1 MHIRLITMIFITAIS
16 LQSAAYAA
24 STESGTALKADSL
37 KVEPYS
43 DAKTTGNL
51 TKGETV
57 TILAKQGAWL
67 KIKNKKS
74 TGWVRLLSVKR
85 SSTTGSQANGILNVA
100 TGRTGTGTIVATT
113 GVRGLTA
120 QELKDAKFNETEM
133 NSMESYTQSSAQG
146 QKFAA
151 AAGLKAI
158 KFDAL
163 PAGGK

>member
-1 MHIRLITMIFITAIS
+1 MDIRLITMIFITAVS
-16 LQSAAYAA
+16 LHYPAYAA
-24 STESGTALKADSL
+24 STETGTALKADSL
-37 KVEPYS
+37 KTEPYS

-67 KIKNKKS
+67 KIRNKKS

-85 SSTTGSQANGILNVA
+85 SSTTSSQASGILNVA

-120 QELKDAKFNETEM
+120 QELKDAKFNEADINRM
-133 NSMESYTQSSAQG
+133 KSYTQSSAQG

-151 AAGLKAI
+151 AGSLKAV